1 MCENLLAI
9 CTYNRKTDLEV
20 LFNSLVKID
29 LRDVSI
35 MLVDATS
42 PDSDI
47 YWDWANIAQ
56 KELRQV
62 LTAANVVWIPHKKG
76 LTFQRNSALKFAQS
90 NGFDFIHFIDDDVE
104 LHHDYL
110 RTISEYFRLND
121 KCVGITGQRIDEY
134 PAISFI
140 DGKPLHK
147 LYSILQKKIN
157 GEISYGSVSKSG
169 LNNMCYGESILKV
182 DWLSGCS
189 MSYRLEQIRGK
200 FFSEEFSDYSL
211 MEDLDFSFS
220 LNEFGQLIYLPSAKL
235 KHNISQVNRWNYL
248 KGLRIEAHNRTA
260 FVYKYRDQLSLT
272 RHLAS
277 YTLNICRLL
286 LQSLQKRN
294 KLPEALAILRGLSM
308 GLHRRTYL

>member
-1 MCENLLAI
+1 MSENLLAI
-9 CTYNRKTDLEV
+9 CTFNRKNDLEV
-20 LFNSLVKID
+20 LFKSLLKID
-29 LRDVSI
+29 LRATSI
-35 MLVDATS
+35 LLVDATS
-42 PDSDI
+42 SDNDI
-47 YWDWANIAQ
+47 YWDWVNSAQ

-62 LTAANVVWIPHKKG
+62 LTAAKIVWIPHKKG
-76 LTFQRNSALKFAQS
+76 LTFQRNSALKFAET

-134 PAISFI
+134 PNISLI
-140 DGKPLHK
+140 DGKSPHK

-157 GEISYGSVSKSG
+157 GESSYGSVSISG
-169 LNNMCYGESILKV
+169 LNNMSYGESTLEV
-182 DWLSGCS
+182 NWLSGCS
-189 MSYRLEQIRGK
+189 MSYRLEGIKGK

-235 KHNISQVNRWNYL
+235 KHNISQANRWNYL

-260 FVYKYRDQLSLT
+260 FVYKYRDKLSLT

-277 YTLNICRLL
+277 YTLTIFRLL

-294 KLPEALAILRGLSM
+294 RLSEALAILRGLST